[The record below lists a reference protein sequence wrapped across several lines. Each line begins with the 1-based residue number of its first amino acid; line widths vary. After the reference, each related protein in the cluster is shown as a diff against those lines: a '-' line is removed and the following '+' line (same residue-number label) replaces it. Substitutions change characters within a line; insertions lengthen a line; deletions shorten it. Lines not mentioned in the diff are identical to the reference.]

1 MIEQFP
7 LMNRW
12 SLEISNSSRIKFR
25 IKLGSHLLLFPS
37 LGLAKDDRWPTLGT
51 MYLHSSKYFMFII

>member
-7 LMNRW
+7 LMKRW

-51 MYLHSSKYFMFII
+51 MYLALF